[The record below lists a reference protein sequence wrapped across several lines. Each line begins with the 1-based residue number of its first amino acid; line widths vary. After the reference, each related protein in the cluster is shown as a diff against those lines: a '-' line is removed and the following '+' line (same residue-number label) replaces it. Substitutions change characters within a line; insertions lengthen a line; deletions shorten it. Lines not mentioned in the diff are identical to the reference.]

1 MRFFGMPHLVTYC
14 VQVSE
19 EVLFS
24 QWLPSSPF
32 PLHPIVG
39 VLFSSRWKEK
49 SENCLSDFR
58 SQCLQYFED
67 CSVFFFNFDNNN

>member
-1 MRFFGMPHLVTYC
+1 VKVVV

-67 CSVFFFNFDNNN
+67 CSVFFSILTTTIDQLK